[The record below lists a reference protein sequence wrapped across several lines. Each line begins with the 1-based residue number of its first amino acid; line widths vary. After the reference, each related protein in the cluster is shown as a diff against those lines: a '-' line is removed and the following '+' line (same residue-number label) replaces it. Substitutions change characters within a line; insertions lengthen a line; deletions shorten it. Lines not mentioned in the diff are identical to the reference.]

1 MGVNRPATCRHQSA
15 GSTVTDLDFD
25 FTEVQRAFSK
35 ARVEDFV
42 RFVGRRTEERPDFR
56 DMQFRDAWYVLV
68 AEYAA
73 LTRQEVAE

>member
-1 MGVNRPATCRHQSA
+1 
-15 GSTVTDLDFD
+15 VTDLDFD

-42 RFVGRRTEERPDFR
+42 RFV
-56 DMQFRDAWYVLV
+56 DAWYVLV